1 LGERGGQTHARYHED
16 ICCDGFGSWDGD
28 CCRRTGGGTAREGY
42 LFDMRSDGFTG
53 PDSEMLD
60 WGYRACD
67 DWRDGINR
75 DVIIDNIYEN
85 TDESISREDATF
97 LFDSAT
103 FYLC

>member
-1 LGERGGQTHARYHED
+1 VKGQDKPIRGITKTFAVTVFALGMGIAVAAPAAAQPDE
-16 ICCDGFGSWDGD
+16 
-28 CCRRTGGGTAREGY
+28 EGY